1 MGSLTGQLAW
11 SLISLIFVYTLR
23 TKERK
28 MLFPV
33 NLGKKT
39 HLFGGLEATRTFL
52 TMSFE
57 NPGVC
62 NSPYYICFPGNAW
75 TLVRTYSSGSL
86 ERTWSRQGRQSNSGY
101 RSSAAC
107 WSDACGRQW
116 QRSICRAF
124 RRFVCEMM
132 ENVHA
137 NTSQTRHLLVDPVE
151 RIEYTV
157 APKHDHVKACAPGL
171 YATGINN
178 NLIIWY
184 LLSSRHIFVHALSI
198 AENILRYL
206 SSINF
211 RMQIVNSSFGAPNSL
226 PEKVHRCKGEKLND
240 VGRKCTRTRFSPSS
254 VVTNLNIR
262 EIFLSSHPEFKS
274 VRQFVKSS
282 HQTGGAPLQ
291 SLLWIQRKSTGPS
304 DYGTRLVRCNHKSK
318 RARERQRSKNLDQN
332 DPKCS
337 ANASI
342 SVHWMQCIASKGE

>member
-1 MGSLTGQLAW
+1 MPKAKMLEAIKIVPNGKTYDHLHYVYLGMEFKSYITYKYALNFKQWQPLARWQDNWPGRW
-11 SLISLIFVYTLR
+11 SRWFSCPLW
-23 TKERK
+23 ERK
-28 MLFPV
+28 NAKCYCQWTLE
-33 NLGKKT
+33 NKS

-178 NLIIWY
+178 NLIILISLELQTHLCSHALYSKKYIEVPVINQLQNANCELKFW
-184 LLSSRHIFVHALSI
+184 SSRAKVHKTKIFTKLCGHQFKHTGDIPFISSRIQICQAIRKVKPSNRWGTI
-198 AENILRYL
+198 AKP
-206 SSINF
+206 S
-211 RMQIVNSSFGAPNSL
+211 MNS
-226 PEKVHRCKGEKLND
+226 EKVHRTFGLWD
-240 VGRKCTRTRFSPSS
+240 T
-254 VVTNLNIR
+254 I
-262 EIFLSSHPEFKS
+262 
-274 VRQFVKSS
+274 
-282 HQTGGAPLQ
+282 GA
-291 SLLWIQRKSTGPS
+291 
-304 DYGTRLVRCNHKSK
+304 
-318 RARERQRSKNLDQN
+318 
-332 DPKCS
+332 
-337 ANASI
+337 
-342 SVHWMQCIASKGE
+342 MQP